1 MAVINNPNKKRVILS
16 ICDISPSKLGSFEEF
31 LIKLS
36 LELMNRNIQH
46 IIVFRDYPICSVEKA
61 LTDLGVGIKVMKPSK
76 ININNFIAYYKL
88 IKEIDP
94 DVVHFHFY
102 PIYSII
108 NYLKIFYN
116 CKIIYTDHM
125 GGRKAKS
132 KVKKVLRRIYY
143 QVNFLLFDKG
153 IDKVICVSEFVK
165 DKYLKDYGVN
175 SNKLCVIYNG
185 INMKKFSKKSDIT
198 FRKSYDVIDTYII
211 TCVGLRRDKGPHYL
225 LKAAPSILEKFSNI
239 SFMFVGE
246 GECKNYMEDLA
257 SQLGIKDKII
267 FTGKVPDLSEVY
279 SISSVVVI
287 PSTFEEAFCFVAA
300 EAMATECPV
309 VAFDSGAIKEV
320 LYDSSFIIDKNYNAL
335 ALKIIECI
343 STPINAIELRN
354 HVLDNFELNCK
365 ISEHVTLY
373 TNLMSK

>member
-61 LTDLGVGIKVMKPSK
+61 LTDLGVGIKVMKPSE